1 MKPEI
6 KVLVNG
12 TEIAIS
18 DELIEMINEQ
28 HRQRNPFARVKY
40 SEKYFY
46 IDNQDN
52 ITEWSD
58 ANTCLD
64 RSRENH
70 ANYFNNYMC
79 ARQTML
85 HQLLYRKLLKFGY
98 DNECEDIAE
107 WEDCNN
113 SHYKIFYRFDN
124 KAFCVDS
131 NDIFK
136 QQGVVY
142 FSSGEAAKR
151 AINEVVKPFME
162 EYPEFTW

>member
-70 ANYFNNYMC
+70 ANYFNNYMY

-85 HQLLYRKLLKFGY
+85 YQLLYRKLLKFAY
-98 DNECEDIAE
+98 E
-107 WEDCNN
+107 WNA
-113 SHYKIFYRFDN
+113 FDN
-124 KAFCVDS
+124 QPWDGKIDHFFIEYSYQSKKFECGVADYLK
-131 NDIFK
+131 K
-136 QQGVVY
+136 QGTIY
-142 FSSGEAAKR
+142 FTTQYAAKK
-151 AINEVVKPFME
+151 AIEDVVEPFVKQ
-162 EYPEFTW
+162 YPEFNW